1 MSLTMG
7 DEQVVPNDSQLSEEG
22 NGRVLSTQ
30 CPTKAQS
37 ATDVGN
43 INVNP
48 ELPVNAPL
56 EGVTTTTEG
65 QQGRADIISNVLR
78 SILDAVKRIDARLVT
93 LEANLVELQRLLKVR
108 NSSGVTPLIVTTGTT
123 NVTTSAG
130 NYHSAGLRHP
140 GPDTGTTTTTRCQ
153 TDQKIHTYTYLINAA
168 NKGKGIIESNSG
180 YMCDVIIPN
189 SPGYDDDVVID
200 ENLST
205 PPPVVGGQQ
214 MGLQTGS
221 MMHWEAGTPKLSLGG
236 NTTRR
241 CPINGQLIRCTH
253 ITPNISPCVTVILQA
268 FNNLLGFQQL
278 NCTSVVCEL
287 FSHSATPMP
296 PPKIHKVKQ
305 AGPISD
311 PPKLPISTIDD
322 TNEIQP
328 ELAGKWIALPRQG
341 GSASY
346 KMVFDP
352 TADMDLTYDECHI
365 VAYVYGKT
373 EDLKEVIFKFY
384 ELEVTRGMFHSLN
397 PKFVPHSDIVNIV
410 VLFASLR
417 ASRESPIHF
426 WFFPSPFAVDVLQLR
441 PIDMIVKKYLCRW
454 MPATTKLEKVII
466 SICEPSHS
474 WYIMVVHVK
483 QGKLYA
489 LDITKTEETMER
501 RERNMRTI
509 RSLLILQLG
518 DSNYPKGVSNL
529 PNSNNY
535 AVWCLYWLL
544 NDGLLDP
551 RRLGVMMSGKVR
563 IKTATIIILFDWNQK
578 KQAVDQEAEK
588 LWRTLMRA
596 HD

>member
-241 CPINGQLIRCTH
+241 CPIN
-253 ITPNISPCVTVILQA
+253 
-268 FNNLLGFQQL
+268 
-278 NCTSVVCEL
+278 
-287 FSHSATPMP
+287 ATPMP

-509 RSLLILQLG
+509 MITLSQIFMQEQ
-518 DSNYPKGVSNL
+518 NL
-529 PNSNNY
+529 SSFIEISPDPTT
-535 AVWCLYWLL
+535 W
-544 NDGLLDP
+544 GL
-551 RRLGVMMSGKVR
+551 
-563 IKTATIIILFDWNQK
+563 
-578 KQAVDQEAEK
+578 
-588 LWRTLMRA
+588 
-596 HD
+596 

>member
-1 MSLTMG
+1 MSLAMG

-22 NGRVLSTQ
+22 NGWVLSTQ

-48 ELPVNAPL
+48 ELP
-56 EGVTTTTEG
+56 
-65 QQGRADIISNVLR
+65 I
-78 SILDAVKRIDARLVT
+78 DARIDARSVT

-108 NSSGVTPLIVTTGTT
+108 NSSGVTPLIVTTRTT
-123 NVTTSAG
+123 TVTTSAR
-130 NYHSAGLRHP
+130 NNHSVGLRHP

-153 TDQKIHTYTYLINAA
+153 SGQKIHTYTHLIDAS

-189 SPGYDDDVVID
+189 SLGYDDDVVID

-205 PPPVVGGQQ
+205 PPPVVGGRQ
-214 MGLQTGS
+214 MGLQIGS

-241 CPINGQLIRCTH
+241 CPDQRSTDK
-253 ITPNISPCVTVILQA
+253 A
-268 FNNLLGFQQL
+268 FNDLPGFQQL
-278 NCTSVVCEL
+278 DCTSVVCEL

-296 PPKIHKVKQ
+296 PPKIPKVEQ
-305 AGPISD
+305 AGPISNHPK
-311 PPKLPISTIDD
+311 PPMSTVDD

-328 ELAGKWIALPRQG
+328 ELAEKSIALPRQG
-341 GSASY
+341 GSAVRRPGLISRLDSPIFLIPMSY
-346 KMVFDP
+346 EMVFNP
-352 TADMDLTYDECHI
+352 TTDMNLTYDECRI
-365 VAYVYGKT
+365 AAYVYGKT
-373 EDLKEVIFKFY
+373 KDLNEVIFKFY
-384 ELEVTRGMFHSLN
+384 ELEVARGMFHSLI

-426 WFFPSPFAVDVLQLR
+426 WFLPSLFAVDVLQLR
-441 PIDMIVKKYLCRW
+441 PIDMIV
-454 MPATTKLEKVII
+454 II
-466 SICEPSHS
+466 PICEPNHS

-483 QGKLYA
+483 QGKVYA

-509 RSLLILQLG
+509 QEKNLSSFTEISPDPTTWG
-518 DSNYPKGVSNL
+518 PINYPKGVPNL
-529 PNSNNY
+529 PNSNDS
-535 AVWCLYWLL
+535 AVWCIYWLL
-544 NDGLLDP
+544 NDALLNP
-551 RRLGVMMSGKVR
+551 RRLGVMMSRKVR
-563 IKTATIIILFDWNQK
+563 MKTATTIILSDWNHK

-596 HD
+596 HN